1 MLNAGLICTIPALIP
16 DRGSSSRGNRRRS
29 SSRHR
34 REARQRWNGL
44 LDEIK
49 IVHENFRRELSL
61 GSHSTPDQGREARVT
76 RYKEERKR
84 NLHRGEL
91 GTHEQKDT
99 CRGHLSDSTDSEGD
113 DSRTRASHDK
123 LSYTEYKRRRRLRD
137 VNRNLSKST
146 CFNLQTFQFY
156 EHKCEFNY

>member
-1 MLNAGLICTIPALIP
+1 M
-16 DRGSSSRGNRRRS
+16 
-29 SSRHR
+29 
-34 REARQRWNGL
+34 

-99 CRGHLSDSTDSEGD
+99 CRGHLSDSTDSEAEEK
-113 DSRTRASHDK
+113 RTRGSQDK
-123 LSYTEYKRRRRLRD
+123 LSYTEYKRRRRRRD
-137 VNRNLSKST
+137 VNRNLSILMSLVFDGRSLIAKAMGKHIQI
-146 CFNLQTFQFY
+146 NYLLLILHEMALVIYFY
-156 EHKCEFNY
+156 VM